1 MARPLAVEGE
11 TAPAGADLDDA
22 LASSVPAQ
30 RFDCEADGRGSLAVS
45 WFQRVFRESRQNVG
59 EEQLLVLLLVVDAEL
74 DQLQRFRRQ
83 GRKGS
88 AQRLIHM
95 FAIGADFVEG
105 GPAQHAPS
113 RPGVARALGL
123 IITVEQEGVAL
134 VERRVAEHVV
144 AEHEG
149 LEEPRRV
156 REVPLG
162 RRGIG
167 ERLDSGVGVGQR
179 RGEVERQLA
188 GSAEAP
194 EE

>member
-1 MARPLAVEGE
+1 ML
-11 TAPAGADLDDA
+11 
-22 LASSVPAQ
+22 
-30 RFDCEADGRGSLAVS
+30 
-45 WFQRVFRESRQNVG
+45 
-59 EEQLLVLLLVVDAEL
+59 
-74 DQLQRFRRQ
+74 
-83 GRKGS
+83 
-88 AQRLIHM
+88 
-95 FAIGADFVEG
+95 AIGAHFVERR
-105 GPAQHAPS
+105 PAQHAPA

-123 IITVEQEGVAL
+123 VITVEQEGVAL

-167 ERLDSGVGVGQR
+167 ERLDRGVGVGQR